1 MLPSYLLIAYLKRIL
16 KQRKK
21 LILFN
26 NIYEKALK
34 LKTTDSFIVW
44 YGTCNFQYMYIF
56 LYLAKIIIVTVVTLK
71 RL

>member
-26 NIYEKALK
+26 NIYQKALK

-44 YGTCNFQYMYIF
+44 YGTCSFQYMYIF
-56 LYLAKIIIVTVVTLK
+56 LYIAKIIIVTVVTLK

>member
-26 NIYEKALK
+26 SIYEKALK
-34 LKTTDSFIVW
+34 LKKTDSFIVW
-44 YGTCNFQYMYIF
+44 YGACSFQYMYIF
-56 LYLAKIIIVTVVTLK
+56 LYIAKIIIVTVVTLK